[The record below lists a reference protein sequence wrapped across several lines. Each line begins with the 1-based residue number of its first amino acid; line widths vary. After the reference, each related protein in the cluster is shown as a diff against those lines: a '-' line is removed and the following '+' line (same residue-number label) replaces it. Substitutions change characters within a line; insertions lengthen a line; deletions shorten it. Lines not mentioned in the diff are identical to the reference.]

1 MSATMSLLGMYEF
14 DDSLFDGFNYP
25 SEFTPTDR
33 NTLIDN
39 LLMDTAELELLY
51 PDARFMAIAIRAWS
65 RKELTVWE
73 KLYKTTVLEYNP
85 IWNKDGKII
94 ETVTGTHKTEGTDD
108 TKRTDAYTDTTENNT
123 SQNLAHTGNTGTN
136 TIHKVSGYNMESGTA
151 TDWEQ
156 SDISESSANDTSSGS
171 SAGTL
176 THNASESDLRTAKES
191 GETSEE
197 RTRVEQGNIGVTTT
211 QAMIREERDIDKF
224 NLMDYIIDSFIKRFC
239 LLVY

>member
-1 MSATMSLLGMYEF
+1 MSATMSLMGLYEF
-14 DDSLFDGFNYP
+14 DDSVFEGFNYP
-25 SEFTPTDR
+25 AEFTPEEC

-39 LLMDTAELELLY
+39 LMLDTAELELLY
-51 PDARFMAIAIRAWS
+51 PDAHFMAIAIRAWS
-65 RKELTVWE
+65 RKELPVWE

-94 ETVTGTHKTEGTDD
+94 ETVTGTHTTEGTDD
-108 TKRTDAYTDTTENNT
+108 TTRKDTYTDSTESAT
-123 SQNLAHTGNTGTN
+123 SQNNAHTGNTDTSSN
-136 TIHKVSGYNMESGTA
+136 HKVSGYNMQAGTA

-156 SDISESSANDTSSGS
+156 SDNTTASSNDTASGS
-171 SAGTL
+171 STGTL
-176 THNASESDLRTAKES
+176 THSANGSDSRTAKES

-224 NLMDYIIDSFIKRFC
+224 NLMDYIIDSFKKRFC